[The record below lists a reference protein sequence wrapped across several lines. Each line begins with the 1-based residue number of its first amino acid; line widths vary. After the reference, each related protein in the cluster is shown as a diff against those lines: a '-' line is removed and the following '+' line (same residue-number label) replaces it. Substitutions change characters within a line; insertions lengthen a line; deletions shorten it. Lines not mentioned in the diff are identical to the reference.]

1 MTQEEGLG
9 LREEEEGGGG
19 GGKGRGWQQLTC
31 TTCGTPQSGGPFS
44 ASLNSTAASMLVQH
58 ADPCMYHNMSLW
70 ELALSSLSH
79 HSAVLKARLL
89 YSLTFVYTCVQC
101 TCGVCVCCVCQFS
114 VLGFSIFCLD
124 LSAWYAIHVFF
135 PCIVG
140 FLVMFHLQK
149 SIFEGIAQEALS
161 ECVKSLCSASGTMA
175 SKKVCCKLSTC
186 SIAVS
191 PLSVCAVG
199 FLCNMYSHHCVQAL

>member
-9 LREEEEGGGG
+9 LREGEEGGGG

-58 ADPCMYHNMSLW
+58 ADPCMYRNMSLW

-79 HSAVLKARLL
+79 HSAVLKARHL

-101 TCGVCVCCVCQFS
+101 TCGVCVC
-114 VLGFSIFCLD
+114 VLCLSIFCTWV
-124 LSAWYAIHVFF
+124 LSR
-135 PCIVG
+135 
-140 FLVMFHLQK
+140 
-149 SIFEGIAQEALS
+149 LS
-161 ECVKSLCSASGTMA
+161 
-175 SKKVCCKLSTC
+175 
-186 SIAVS
+186 
-191 PLSVCAVG
+191 
-199 FLCNMYSHHCVQAL
+199 

>member
-1 MTQEEGLG
+1 MTIVFCVMWSRVTQEEGLG
-9 LREEEEGGGG
+9 LREGEEGGGG

-58 ADPCMYHNMSLW
+58 ADPCMYRNMSLW

-79 HSAVLKARLL
+79 HSAVLKARHL

-114 VLGFSIFCLD
+114 VLGFFLVCLD
-124 LSAWYAIHVFF
+124 LLYMCFPHVLLS
-135 PCIVG
+135 
-140 FLVMFHLQK
+140 FL
-149 SIFEGIAQEALS
+149 
-161 ECVKSLCSASGTMA
+161 
-175 SKKVCCKLSTC
+175 
-186 SIAVS
+186 
-191 PLSVCAVG
+191 
-199 FLCNMYSHHCVQAL
+199 

>member
-1 MTQEEGLG
+1 MWSRVTQEEGLG

-19 GGKGRGWQQLTC
+19 GGGRGRGWQQLTC

-79 HSAVLKARLL
+79 HSAVLKARHL

-101 TCGVCVCCVCQFS
+101 RCGVCVFC
-114 VLGFSIFCLD
+114 LSIFCTWVLYL
-124 LSAWYAIHVFF
+124 LSWSISLVCYTCVLPMYCWVSCDVSFAEIDFWGHSTG
-135 PCIVG
+135 G
-140 FLVMFHLQK
+140 FVRMCQVPVLSKWNHGQQKGMLQAFYLLYS
-149 SIFEGIAQEALS
+149 SIATQ
-161 ECVKSLCSASGTMA
+161 C
-175 SKKVCCKLSTC
+175 VCCGF
-186 SIAVS
+186 
-191 PLSVCAVG
+191 SV
-199 FLCNMYSHHCVQAL
+199 

>member
-1 MTQEEGLG
+1 MQTLACTVTCLCGSWHCHLYPTTPQFSKLD
-9 LREEEEGGGG
+9 
-19 GGKGRGWQQLTC
+19 TC
-31 TTCGTPQSGGPFS
+31 T
-44 ASLNSTAASMLVQH
+44 
-58 ADPCMYHNMSLW
+58 
-70 ELALSSLSH
+70 
-79 HSAVLKARLL
+79 LL
-89 YSLTFVYTCVQC
+89 PSCIRVCNVDV
-101 TCGVCVCCVCQFS
+101 VCVCFVCQFS
-114 VLGFSIFCLD
+114 VLGFFIFSLD

-135 PCIVG
+135 PCIVE